1 MKMTYHSP
9 VLLKKSIDELV
20 LNPDG
25 IYVDV
30 TFGGGGH
37 SKEIL
42 DKLSSKGRLFAF
54 DQDLDAHQNNI
65 EDDRFKLILSNFRYL
80 KNQLRFLGITKI
92 DGLLADLGVSSH
104 QFDTENR
111 GFSTRF
117 EGDLDMRMNQ
127 KQSLNAA
134 SLINELDEKKLAEI
148 FRQYGEI
155 RSAFP
160 WARAIVNARKEKE
173 IKTTEDLK
181 KVLIDKIPEHKRNK
195 EFAQLFQALRI
206 EVNDEISALKEML
219 VQAADIIKPNGRL
232 VVISYHSLED
242 RPVKRFIRSGMFQ
255 GEPERDIYGRWS
267 APFRPLQ
274 AKVITADDE
283 EIEKNPRARSAKLR
297 VGIKNHGK
305 EEKE

>member
-25 IYVDV
+25 IYIDV

-65 EDDRFKLILSNFRYL
+65 EDDRFKLILSNFRHL
-80 KNQLRFLGITKI
+80 KNQLRFLGIREI

-104 QFDTENR
+104 QFDTEDR

-181 KVLIDKIPEHKRNK
+181 RVLIDKIPEHKRNK

-242 RPVKRFIRSGMFQ
+242 RPVKRFIRNGMFQ
-255 GEPERDIYGRWS
+255 GEPERDIYGGWS

-274 AKVITADDE
+274 AKVIMADDE